1 MFRGIF
7 PKTHWSDLL
16 DHLERDAEA
25 IVEVEICRDGV
36 VVDDTLVSFISEIDE
51 EVRLL
56 IERDELLKTRTQG
69 LVELKYDSNDTLLV
83 EDATGDNR
91 WIVPLVRPIYL
102 H

>member
-16 DHLERDAEA
+16 DHLERDAED

-83 EDATGDNR
+83 EDAAGDNR

>member
-7 PKTHWSDLL
+7 PKSHWSDLL
-16 DHLERDAEA
+16 DQLERDAQE

-51 EVRLL
+51 DVRLL

-83 EDATGDNR
+83 EDSAGDNR

>member
-7 PKTHWSDLL
+7 PKSHWNDLL
-16 DHLERDAEA
+16 DHLERDAQE

-36 VVDDTLVSFISEIDE
+36 VVDHTLVSFISEIDDD
-51 EVRLL
+51 VTLL

-69 LVELKYDSNDTLLV
+69 LVELKYESNDTLLV
-83 EDATGDNR
+83 EDSASDQR

>member
-16 DHLERDAEA
+16 DSLEREA
-25 IVEVEICRDGV
+25 SEIVEVEICRDGV
-36 VVDDTLVSFISEIDE
+36 VIDHTLVSFISEIDE
-51 EVRLL
+51 DITLL
-56 IERDELLKTRTQG
+56 VERDELLKTRTQG
-69 LVELKYDSNDTLLV
+69 LVELKYDSNDTLMV
-83 EDATGDNR
+83 EDSASHQQ

>member
-16 DHLERDAEA
+16 DHLERDAQE

-51 EVRLL
+51 DVRLL

-83 EDATGDNR
+83 EDAVGDNR

>member
-16 DHLERDAEA
+16 DHLERDAEEV
-25 IVEVEICRDGV
+25 VEVEICRDGV

-51 EVRLL
+51 DVRLL

-83 EDATGDNR
+83 EDAAGDQK

>member
-16 DHLERDAEA
+16 DHLERDAEE

-51 EVRLL
+51 DVRLL

-83 EDATGDNR
+83 EDAAGDQK